1 MGKIAWGRVFL
12 GGLVAGV
19 LWWVFEALVHGML
32 CGQDFMNAMTALGK
46 TKEQMEAGRMH
57 FMALVTVWSLLGGI
71 LGVWLYAA
79 IRPRFGPGPK
89 TAMIAGIALWMAAC
103 LLPSLIY
110 YAMALWPTKL
120 TSIPLATS
128 FFESIIATTVGA
140 SLYKEA

>member
-19 LWWVFEALVHGML
+19 LWWIFEGLVHGLML
-32 CGQDFMNAMTALGK
+32 GQDWMAAMTALGK
-46 TKEQMEAGRMH
+46 TKDQMDAGHMH
-57 FMALVTVWSLLGGI
+57 FMALVTLWSLLAGI

-79 IRPRFGPGPK
+79 IRPRFGPGPS
-89 TAMIAGIALWMAAC
+89 TALMAGIALWMTAC
-103 LLPSLIY
+103 VLPSIIT

-120 TSIPLATS
+120 TCVPVVTS

>member
-19 LWWVFEALVHGML
+19 LWWIFEGLVHGLML
-32 CGQDFMNAMTALGK
+32 GQDWMTAMTALGK
-46 TKEQMEAGRMH
+46 SKEQMDAGHMQ
-57 FMALVTVWSLLGGI
+57 FMAIVTVWSLLAGI

-89 TAMIAGIALWMAAC
+89 TAMIAAVALWMAVY
-103 LLPSLIY
+103 LMPSLVD
-110 YAMALWPTKL
+110 YAMALWPAKL
-120 TSIPLATS
+120 TCVPVVTS
-128 FFESIIATTVGA
+128 FFESIIATLVGA